1 MKLNIGETIKR
12 LRKEREITQ
21 EEFAEVLGVSCQS
34 VSRWEND
41 NCYPDIE
48 LIPTIAEFFG
58 ISTDRLMGVDET
70 KEKEAVSSY
79 LDAFQNAISVGNVEE
94 CIRVSR
100 EGVKEFPNNYELLDN
115 LMYALFLS
123 TDEDGNIPEWK
134 ENMEK
139 YDAEI
144 TALGE
149 RIMKYCP
156 DQNIRLR
163 AMSRLAFNHCE
174 MGRKEIGRTIYENF
188 PSVEY
193 GKENQMWWSLTE
205 DEWLPNSRQRIEL
218 GFDIMTAGI
227 YTLISYR
234 LLPDE
239 ELLSVIEKRLML
251 NQILYDDKAPDV
263 DWGNARLFYH
273 CARTLLRLNRKTEAF
288 QKLKTAVKCAKGFD
302 NRPEQTVKHSIL
314 LGDIIIKRS
323 DFETTD
329 SRALAEIMRDKWLED
344 EDFDTIRDTDEFKAI
359 IKELS
364 E

>member
-1 MKLNIGETIKR
+1 MKLNIGETIKK

-48 LIPTIAEFFG
+48 LIPVIADFFG

-70 KEKEAVSSY
+70 KEKEAVKRY
-79 LDAFQNAISVGNVEE
+79 LEAFQEAISRGDIDE
-94 CIRVSR
+94 CIRISR

-174 MGRKEIGRTIYENF
+174 MGRKEIGRAIYETF

-193 GKENQMWWSLTE
+193 GKENQMWWSLSE
-205 DEWLPNSRQRIEL
+205 EEWLPNSRQRIDL
-218 GFDIMTAGI
+218 GFDILAAGI

-234 LLPDE
+234 LLPDD
-239 ELLSVIEKRLML
+239 ELLAVFEKRLAL
-251 NQILYDDKAPDV
+251 DKILYDGEAPDE
-263 DWGNARLFYH
+263 DWGNARLFCNY
-273 CARTLLRLNRKTEAF
+273 ARALLRLDRKKDAF
-288 QKLKTAVKCAKGFD
+288 EKLKIAVNCAKGFD

-314 LGDIIIKRS
+314 LGDVTVKRS

-329 SRALAEIMRDKWLED
+329 SRTLSEIMRDKWLQD
-344 EDFDTIRDTDEFKAI
+344 EDFDSVRNTEEFKEI
-359 IKELS
+359 LKKLV
-364 E
+364 